1 MGFSARARRLPGRLT
16 AGAFILNAGLSKWSA
31 DEQTAAAVH
40 GMAAATYPVL
50 ARLKPADFVRML
62 SAGEIALGT
71 ALLLPVVPTALAGM
85 GLTAFSAALLGT
97 YARTPGLTK
106 EDGIRPSKQGTA
118 LAKDV
123 WLLGIGAGL
132 TIDALTDRS

>member
-1 MGFSARARRLPGRLT
+1 MGFSARARRLPGRLA

-31 DEQTAAAVH
+31 DEQTAAALH
-40 GMAAATYPVL
+40 GMAVGTYPVL
-50 ARLKPADFVRML
+50 ARLKPADFARLL
-62 SAGEIALGT
+62 SVGEITLGT

-85 GLTAFSAALLGT
+85 GLTAFSAALLGI
-97 YARTPGLTK
+97 YARTPGLTTQ
-106 EDGIRPSKQGTA
+106 DGVRPTQQGTP